1 MRLFTS
7 SRRRACIRSSRC
19 YLTPLTS
26 WIFWCWC
33 HCIPA
38 NQTHWSHGCDWCSAL
53 QDRETLVWCLMSE
66 WDNWKYRRNPYH
78 NKLLPRCD
86 MTPASLY
93 FVLLSTCWTQTLIIR
108 WCCIYIRPPD
118 AAQQRAGVCWTD
130 THLHC
135 RTVKTLLELPVDPWV
150 CTLRIWCQSAWP
162 EVPSPCREIQMI
174 RRCKPAQV

>member
-1 MRLFTS
+1 MLLFTS

-108 WCCIYIRPPD
+108 WCCIYSSSWCCPAEGRCLLDWHAPALQD
-118 AAQQRAGVCWTD
+118 SENSSGTSSRSLS
-130 THLHC
+130 LHIEDLMSK
-135 RTVKTLLELPVDPWV
+135 RMTRSTITL
-150 CTLRIWCQSAWP
+150 
-162 EVPSPCREIQMI
+162 
-174 RRCKPAQV
+174 